1 MKVQPVAMRAEVKI
15 NNAWVLIDEHLPF
28 AEHER
33 NAQTAGATE
42 VRTLDGAI
50 HCFINRQ
57 ARHRRTER

>member
-1 MKVQPVAMRAEVKI
+1 MKVQPVAMLAEVRI

-42 VRTLDGAI
+42 VRTLDGSV
-50 HCFINRQ
+50 HTFIKRQ
-57 ARHRRTER
+57 ARHQRTQS